1 MNKIQFDTNNYVEL
15 HLLDQ
20 ETRPLILI
28 APGGGYRHTSK
39 REAMPIVELMNSNGF
54 HAAIVYYRETLLTH
68 EKTTVELAQFVS
80 HIKKHSSDYHIAKN
94 KVILMGFSSGGH
106 YVARLGVLFNQID
119 LEARPD
125 GLVLAYPV
133 ISGKKGIAHED
144 SITRLFKE
152 TTDETRHL
160 FSLENFVSTD
170 TPKTFLFHTI
180 ADQAVCYQNSLVF
193 FEALNRHQVK
203 CELHLYDQ
211 GEHGLSLG
219 TKSVVKDDY
228 LGTPL
233 EYERENAH
241 FSSWANLLISWL
253 NQEFN

>member
-20 ETRPLILI
+20 EIRPLILI

-119 LEARPD
+119 IEARPD

-133 ISGKKGIAHED
+133 ISGKEGIAHED
-144 SITRLFKE
+144 SIKRLFNE
-152 TTDETRHL
+152 TTKETRHL
-160 FSLENFVSTD
+160 FSLENFVTND

-180 ADQAVCYQNSLVF
+180 ADQAVSYQNSLVF
-193 FEALNRHQVK
+193 FEALNRHHVK
-203 CELHLYDQ
+203 CELHLYDK

-219 TKSVVKDDY
+219 TKEVVKDDY
-228 LGTPL
+228 NKTPL
-233 EYERENAH
+233 EYEKENAH
-241 FSSWANLLISWL
+241 FSTWAKLVISWL